1 MSVIRTARGL
11 FVESKGLLTL
21 HLRRSATG
29 VPFSTTP
36 RRRDNWNMDSTSS
49 RSRPIAVPGPPVTLL
64 PAPPAPPDA
73 PEKRARAARELA
85 NMGAAATSALPALEK
100 ATKDSNSEVS
110 AAAKQAIA
118 AIRKR

>member
-1 MSVIRTARGL
+1 M
-11 FVESKGLLTL
+11 
-21 HLRRSATG
+21 
-29 VPFSTTP
+29 
-36 RRRDNWNMDSTSS
+36 RRRTLLGFVIPVALAGCAKAT
-49 RSRPIAVPGPPVTLL
+49 RRRRQPGPANRPKGPQGFGSMMAKEWAKDLG
-64 PAPPAPPDA
+64 DKS